1 MHCPTPEPESNRRH
15 RRAGGAPGDALPGAA
30 PGPAGAPAPAAAT
43 KPAGIPGAAPEPAA
57 GDPALDSGLVR
68 VRPARDLGGTL
79 PVPGDKSIAHRAA
92 LLAAAAGG
100 RVVLDHYAPG
110 RDAASTLACLAAL
123 GVTVRR
129 PAPHQ
134 VVLEGPGIAGWQA
147 PAAPLDAGN
156 SGTTMRLLLGLLA
169 SRPFTATLTG
179 DASLCRRPM
188 DRVVEPL
195 RRMGALISGR
205 EGGRRAPLTIR
216 GGDLRAIHHD
226 SPVASAQV
234 KSAILLAGLFAA
246 GRTSVREP
254 ALSRDHTERLLP
266 LFGVAVE
273 RDGLLVAVDGGQVLA
288 APARLAIPGD
298 PSAAAFYLAAALL
311 CPGSRITLQ
320 GVGVNP
326 TRAGFLEV
334 LQAMGAR
341 VRVKAVRELQ
351 PGAGPAGDPAGPGRP
366 ARGAGDGGRPAP
378 GRVPR
383 GPAGSS
389 ATAGGPGEPVADLTA
404 ETSELRAVDVGG
416 DLIPRLIDEIP
427 ILAVLATQARG
438 TTRIRDA
445 AELRVK
451 ETDRLTAIAEELRRL
466 GARVDEHPGG
476 LDIHGPTPLRGA
488 VVSSRGDHRMAMAL
502 AVAGLVAAGE
512 TVITGAAS
520 AAVSDPGFFSNL
532 RRLGAPVEG
541 PEGLPGSPEPQPAS
555 PVTLGAG
562 LVSLEAGGA
571 GAAPGSLPAPAA
583 GDEPA

>member
-1 MHCPTPEPESNRRH
+1 M
-15 RRAGGAPGDALPGAA
+15 
-30 PGPAGAPAPAAAT
+30 
-43 KPAGIPGAAPEPAA
+43 
-57 GDPALDSGLVR
+57 
-68 VRPARDLGGTL
+68 
-79 PVPGDKSIAHRAA
+79 
-92 LLAAAAGG
+92 
-100 RVVLDHYAPG
+100 
-110 RDAASTLACLAAL
+110 
-123 GVTVRR
+123 
-129 PAPHQ
+129 
-134 VVLEGPGIAGWQA
+134 VLEGPGIAGWQA

-195 RRMGALISGR
+195 RRMGARISGR

-216 GGDLRAIHHD
+216 GGGLRAIHHD

-273 RDGLLVAVDGGQVLA
+273 RDGLLVAVDGGQILA

-326 TRAGFLEV
+326 TRTGFLEV

-341 VRVKAVRELQ
+341 VRVEAVRELQ
-351 PGAGPAGDPAGPGRP
+351 PGG
-366 ARGAGDGGRPAP
+366 
-378 GRVPR
+378 

-404 ETSELRAVDVGG
+404 ESSELRAVDVGG

-512 TVITGAAS
+512 TVIAGATS

-541 PEGLPGSPEPQPAS
+541 PDGLPGGPESQPAG
-555 PVTLGAG
+555 PVPLGAG
-562 LVSLEAGGA
+562 PMFPEAGGA
-571 GAAPGSLPAPAA
+571 GAAPSSLPAPAA

>member
-1 MHCPTPEPESNRRH
+1 MHSPTPEPESDGRH
-15 RRAGGAPGDALPGAA
+15 HRAGRAPGRALPGAA
-30 PGPAGAPAPAAAT
+30 PGPAGAPVPAAAAQ
-43 KPAGIPGAAPEPAA
+43 PAGLPGAAPQPAA
-57 GDPALDSGLVR
+57 GHPALDSGLVR
-68 VRPARDLGGTL
+68 VRPARDLRGTL

-100 RVVLDHYAPG
+100 RVVLDRYAPG

-195 RRMGALISGR
+195 RRMGARISGR

-216 GGDLRAIHHD
+216 GGGLRAIHHD

-273 RDGLLVAVDGGQVLA
+273 RDGPMVAVDGGQVLA
-288 APARLAIPGD
+288 APERLAIPGD

-326 TRAGFLEV
+326 TRTGFLEV

-341 VRVKAVRELQ
+341 VRVEAVRELQ
-351 PGAGPAGDPAGPGRP
+351 PGG
-366 ARGAGDGGRPAP
+366 
-378 GRVPR
+378 

-512 TVITGAAS
+512 TVIAGATS

-541 PEGLPGSPEPQPAS
+541 PEGLPGGPEPQPAS
-555 PVTLGAG
+555 PVPLGAG
-562 LVSLEAGGA
+562 LVSQEAGEA
-571 GAAPGSLPAPAA
+571 GAAPSSLPAPAPA
-583 GDEPA
+583 VGDEPA